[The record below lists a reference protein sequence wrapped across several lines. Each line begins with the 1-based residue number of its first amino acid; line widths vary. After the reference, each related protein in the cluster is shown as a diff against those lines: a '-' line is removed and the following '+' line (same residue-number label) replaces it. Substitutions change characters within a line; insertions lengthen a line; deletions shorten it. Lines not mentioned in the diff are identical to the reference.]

1 MDASGGA
8 DATVIDEA
16 SIQEAMEDVGLTAS
30 DLNAADADADV
41 EKEDEL
47 ETEIMEATMED
58 DGTSDEMPDLHE
70 AELSRNEDAS
80 SSVGLDDSD
89 SDDKDGA
96 EEVMEGS
103 EAVITDE
110 EKVVASKQEDEI
122 RSVRERT
129 EESDVMDASIGKKE
143 SDSIEDKE
151 KDDENH
157 K

>member
-30 DLNAADADADV
+30 DLNDADADADV
-41 EKEDEL
+41 ENEDEL
-47 ETEIMEATMED
+47 ETEIVEATMED
-58 DGTSDEMPDLHE
+58 DGTSDEMPDLRE
-70 AELSRNEDAS
+70 AELRRNEDAS
-80 SSVGLDDSD
+80 SSVGPDDSD

-96 EEVMEGS
+96 EEVMEGL

-110 EKVVASKQEDEI
+110 EKVVAPKQEDEV
-122 RSVRERT
+122 RSVRDRT
-129 EESDVMDASIGKKE
+129 EESDVMDAAIGKKE
-143 SDSIEDKE
+143 SDTIEDKE

>member
-41 EKEDEL
+41 ENEDEL
-47 ETEIMEATMED
+47 ETEIVEATMED
-58 DGTSDEMPDLHE
+58 DGTSDEMPDLRE
-70 AELSRNEDAS
+70 AELRRNEDAS
-80 SSVGLDDSD
+80 SSVGPDDSD

-96 EEVMEGS
+96 EEVMEGL

-110 EKVVASKQEDEI
+110 EKVVAPKQEDEV
-122 RSVRERT
+122 RSVRDRT
-129 EESDVMDASIGKKE
+129 EESDVMDAAIGKKE
-143 SDSIEDKE
+143 SDTIEDKE

>member
-30 DLNAADADADV
+30 DLNAADANADV
-41 EKEDEL
+41 ENEDEL
-47 ETEIMEATMED
+47 ETEIVEATMED
-58 DGTSDEMPDLHE
+58 DGTSDEMPDLRE
-70 AELSRNEDAS
+70 AELRRNEDAS
-80 SSVGLDDSD
+80 SSVGPDDSD

-96 EEVMEGS
+96 EEVMEGL

-110 EKVVASKQEDEI
+110 EKVVAPKQEDEV
-122 RSVRERT
+122 RSVRDRT
-129 EESDVMDASIGKKE
+129 EESDVMDAAIGKKE
-143 SDSIEDKE
+143 SDTIEDKE